1 MVNKIKFDNIEDDAI
16 KTLEE
21 PSFNNLMKVAID
33 YSDALII
40 GSENI
45 PDDLNSYLKLSEKPV
60 LEYKSKDE
68 FGEAYT
74 TFFNETVLS

>member
-1 MVNKIKFDNIEDDAI
+1 
-16 KTLEE
+16 
-21 PSFNNLMKVAID
+21 MKVAID
-33 YSDALII
+33 YSDALIV

-45 PDDLNSYLKLSEKPV
+45 SDDLESYLKASDKPI

-74 TFFNETVLS
+74 TFFNETVLG

>member
-1 MVNKIKFDNIEDDAI
+1 MKI
-16 KTLEE
+16 
-21 PSFNNLMKVAID
+21 AID

-45 PDDLNSYLKLSEKPV
+45 TDELNDYLNASNKPV
-60 LEYKSKDE
+60 LKHKNKDE

-74 TFFNETVLS
+74 EFLSTTVLS

>member
-1 MVNKIKFDNIEDDAI
+1 
-16 KTLEE
+16 
-21 PSFNNLMKVAID
+21 MKVAID

>member
-1 MVNKIKFDNIEDDAI
+1 
-16 KTLEE
+16 
-21 PSFNNLMKVAID
+21 MKVAID

-40 GSENI
+40 GSETI
-45 PDDLNSYLKLSEKPV
+45 PETLDAYLKDSEKPI

-74 TFFNETVLS
+74 AFFTSKVLS

>member
-1 MVNKIKFDNIEDDAI
+1 
-16 KTLEE
+16 
-21 PSFNNLMKVAID
+21 MKVAID

-40 GSENI
+40 GSESI
-45 PDDLNSYLKLSEKPV
+45 PEDLETYLKASKKPT

-74 TFFNETVLS
+74 TFFNNTVLS